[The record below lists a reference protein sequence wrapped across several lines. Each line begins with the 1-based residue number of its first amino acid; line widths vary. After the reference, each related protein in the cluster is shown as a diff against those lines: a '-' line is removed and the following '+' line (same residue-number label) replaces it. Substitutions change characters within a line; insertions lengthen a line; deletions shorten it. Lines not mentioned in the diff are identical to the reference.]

1 MKNEILNFVNYLKN
15 IRKYSLNTTESYN
28 KDLEIFDKNFPHKE
42 KLKLE
47 GQLE

>member
-28 KDLEIFDKNFPHKE
+28 KDLEIFFLFCEPFYE
-42 KLKLE
+42 PT
-47 GQLE
+47 